1 MKNPTYSALRLA
13 VVGVAFAGLLAAAW
27 PVQAQQTAPAPAP
40 AQPRQAPAQPRA
52 ATPAAPGGAAA
63 PALSTELPPKGT
75 AVVFFDVEAVMRAST
90 AMQNINA
97 QAERARNSLQADA
110 TRQETDLRRQEEEL
124 GNQRATLAQDA
135 FNQRRRDFEN
145 RVQTIQVQLQTRRR
159 NLEQNYGDAAQKIQ
173 VSLTESVI
181 EIMNE
186 NEYQIVLP
194 NSFIFVA
201 RSALDISGEV
211 ARRLNRKL
219 PTAAMAN

>member
-1 MKNPTYSALRLA
+1 MKKSSFSALRLA
-13 VVGVAFAGLLAAAW
+13 AASAAFAGLVAASW
-27 PVQAQQTAPAPAP
+27 PVQAQQPAP

-52 ATPAAPGGAAA
+52 ATPGGVAA

-75 AVVFFDVEAVMRAST
+75 SVVFFDVEAVMRNST
-90 AMQNINA
+90 AMQNVNA

-124 GNQRATLAQDA
+124 ANQRATLSQDA

-145 RVQTIQVQLQTRRR
+145 RVQTVQVQLQTRRR

-173 VSLTESVI
+173 QSLTESVI
-181 EIMNE
+181 EVMNE
-186 NEYQIVLP
+186 QEYQIVLP

>member
-1 MKNPTYSALRLA
+1 MKNTNVSALRLA
-13 VVGVAFAGLLAAAW
+13 AVSAVLAGMLAATW
-27 PVQAQQTAPAPAP
+27 PAHAQQP

-52 ATPAAPGGAAA
+52 ATPGAAGGAAA
-63 PALSTELPPKGT
+63 PALSTEVPPKGT
-75 AVVFFDVEAVMRAST
+75 AVVFFDVEAVMRNSS
-90 AMQNINA
+90 AMQNVNA

-110 TRQETDLRRQEEEL
+110 TRQETELRRLDEEL
-124 GNQRATLAQDA
+124 ATQRATLSQDA

-145 RVQTIQVQLQTRRR
+145 RVQTVQVQLQTRRR

-173 VSLTESVI
+173 QALTESVI
-181 EIMNE
+181 EVMNE
-186 NEYQIVLP
+186 YEYQVVLP

-201 RSALDISGEV
+201 RATLDISGEV

>member
-1 MKNPTYSALRLA
+1 MKKSSFSALRLA
-13 VVGVAFAGLLAAAW
+13 AASAAFAGLVAASW
-27 PVQAQQTAPAPAP
+27 PVQAQQPAP

-52 ATPAAPGGAAA
+52 ASPAAPGGAAA
-63 PALSTELPPKGT
+63 PVLSTELPPKGT
-75 AVVFFDVEAVMRAST
+75 AVVFFDVEVVMRAST
-90 AMQNINA
+90 AMQNVNA

-124 GNQRATLAQDA
+124 ANQRATLAQDA

-145 RVQTIQVQLQTRRR
+145 RVQTVQVQLQTRRR

-173 VSLTESVI
+173 QSLTESVI
-181 EIMNE
+181 EVMNE
-186 NEYQIVLP
+186 QEYQIVLP